1 MILRPPGST
10 RTDTLFPYT
19 TLVRSEVGYGLA
31 PGGSG
36 TRLAI
41 DNVARHGNHTD
52 LAIILQGIGPDIS
65 CKIHALVTAGQV
77 VILHA
82 CQFDLVHTE
91 RRSVAQPVDQAGIE
105 RRFAQIALCS
115 IECGHWI
122 ADLEIGR
129 EH

>member
-65 CKIHALVTAGQV
+65 CKIHVLVTAGQV

-82 CQFDLVHTE
+82 CKFGHVDRSEEHTSE
-91 RRSVAQPVDQAGIE
+91 LQSLMRISYAV
-105 RRFAQIALCS
+105 FCLKKKKT
-115 IECGHWI
+115 
-122 ADLEIGR
+122 
-129 EH
+129 